1 MPLFY
6 ALVFWNLRHM
16 GSSSLTR
23 DWTHDPCIG
32 GQCLNHWP
40 TRDVPLL
47 SFVLKQNTY
56 FPGGG
61 TGWSSSGKK
70 KKDCV
75 YISALTLDSHFIP
88 VYYFLFYF
96 FRFYWSIVALQPRVN
111 FCHPAEWFS
120 CTHIY
125 LLFPPSSPLG
135 FIPGYRLSLLPWLF
149 RWQRMCLQCRRHRFG
164 KIRVGNIPWRR
175 ACQPTAVFLP
185 GESHGQ
191 RRLEGYGP
199 WGPRRVRHDW
209 PTNTDWLLKEYTCFK
224 L

>member
-1 MPLFY
+1 MLWCFGTWGTWDLVPWPGIEPTTP
-6 ALVFWNLRHM
+6 ALEGSVSTTGPPGTFPSYPSFWSRI
-16 GSSSLTR
+16 LTSQVEEQG
-23 DWTHDPCIG
+23 D
-32 GQCLNHWP
+32 
-40 TRDVPLL
+40 LL
-47 SFVLKQNTY
+47 LE
-56 FPGGG
+56 
-61 TGWSSSGKK
+61 KK